1 MTLRDR
7 SANPLFGKLVVKDA
21 PIAVRFSLAH
31 RMLQDAVALG
41 NREIR
46 DCDEC
51 GNIVS
56 AEVIRIAE
64 GAILR
69 KNAATRRTIDLTQ
82 RDFLWP
88 SAPRTLIAGLSNNL
102 FEQHTQHLIPEE

>member
-7 SANPLFGKLVVKDA
+7 RANPLFGKPVVKEV
-21 PIAVRFSLAH
+21 PSEVRFSLAH
-31 RMLQDAVALG
+31 RMLQDAVALS

-46 DCDEC
+46 ACDEC
-51 GNIVS
+51 SNIVS

-69 KNAATRRTIDLTQ
+69 KNATARRTIDLTQ

-88 SAPRTLIAGLSNNL
+88 SAPGTLIVGLSNTL
-102 FEQHTQHLIPEE
+102 FEQHTQHLMPEE